1 MSHVGP
7 AFGEPTA
14 VGDQRRREV
23 EAHDR
28 AMMKE
33 FIAGPDQLVA
43 RMRELKNPTRWCSV
57 GCMSAV
63 AKLAKPSGVELID
76 YRQAVDEQGNA
87 LVSSASMVL
96 LA

>member
-1 MSHVGP
+1 MRSVDLFSGIGGLTLALAP
-7 AFGEPTA
+7 FSRPILYCEIEAFCTS
-14 VGDQRRREV
+14 V
-23 EAHDR
+23 
-28 AMMKE
+28 
-33 FIAGPDQLVA
+33 LVA

-87 LVSSASMVL
+87 LVSSASMAM